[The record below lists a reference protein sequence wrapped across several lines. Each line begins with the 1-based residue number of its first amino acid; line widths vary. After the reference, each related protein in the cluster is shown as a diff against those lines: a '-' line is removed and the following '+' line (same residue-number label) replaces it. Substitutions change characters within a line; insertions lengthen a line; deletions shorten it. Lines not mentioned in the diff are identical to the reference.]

1 MVGVGKPVTV
11 KGRGLGDYMSKTTWI
26 ASVARSVC
34 VVALFM
40 GALPAYADTITGA
53 YTVGGTA
60 VQGGAISAP
69 RLMYSAAHWSSAQ
82 VRYSAASL
90 TLSTTKLVYA

>member
-1 MVGVGKPVTV
+1 MARTNAILAVIWIMALLLFWRPWDG
-11 KGRGLGDYMSKTTWI
+11 GDYMSKTTWI

-60 VQGGAISAP
+60 VQGGQFQ
-69 RLMYSAAHWSSAQ
+69 HHG
-82 VRYSAASL
+82 
-90 TLSTTKLVYA
+90 